1 MGVPIVAGIGSQKSK
16 YGNLSFPIS
25 AISGTSFNAYNTFNL
40 NPPNFSV
47 GANILYETQEGEGR
61 SQRNLYNLTLT
72 FENTELLA
80 QATLFENASSYP
92 FNISISSGET
102 PTTPPAKTRF
112 GGILDPSSGN
122 EPEAQL
128 LAVLTTGLNKSVFL
142 DSVGSFSVSIPFGG
156 VSAGDWIMQG
166 RSKLGDITGFGLG
179 FLQNGSTQNPQDLP
193 TEIQFVA
200 NLTNDL
206 GIVCQSKATMFIKDG
221 RIALEQPPPTQPTFN
236 SLTFITITFGADLS
250 TEANVPIGERLT
262 SIADAENGFILP
274 RATDSTGVA
283 ANYSSAANTQV
294 NHEMLMNYNATSVDA
309 SEFPELVQGRLVV
322 QTNTANLG
330 LYSRTDP
337 GSYYSPSTNQVYNFT
352 NLFPA
357 EEVLSP
363 EPSIEIAVLFEEE
376 QAFRFVRGGTTTFT
390 IQIEW
395 QKNDGSYLSSIPQ
408 TVTVNANAVVP
419 TMT

>member
-1 MGVPIVAGIGSQKSK
+1 MSVPIVAGIGSQKSK

-47 GANILYETQEGEGR
+47 GADTLYETQSGGGG
-61 SQRNLYNLTLT
+61 QPNLYNLTLT
-72 FENTELLA
+72 FDNTQLLA
-80 QATLFENASSYP
+80 NATLFENASLYP

-102 PTTPPAKTRF
+102 PTTPPDKARF
-112 GGILDPSSGN
+112 GGLLDPNVGG

-142 DSVGSFSVSIPFGG
+142 DLAGSFSVSIPFGEG
-156 VSAGDWIMQG
+156 SAGDWIMQG
-166 RSKLGDITGFGLG
+166 RGKVGAITGFGLG
-179 FLQNGSTQNPQDLP
+179 FLVNDSSRNPQNLS

-206 GIVCQSKATMFIKDG
+206 GIVCQSKATMYIKNG

-236 SLTFITITFGADLS
+236 SLTFITITFGANLS
-250 TEANVPIGERLT
+250 TEANVSFGERLT
-262 SIADAENGFILP
+262 SIANTGNGFILP
-274 RATDSTGVA
+274 VAAGSTGVA

-294 NHEMLMNYNATSVDA
+294 NHEMVMNYNASSVDA
-309 SEFPELVQGRLVV
+309 SEFPDLVQGRLVV

-330 LYSRTDP
+330 LYNRTDP
-337 GSYYSPSTNQVYNFT
+337 GSYYSPSTNQVYTFT
-352 NLFPA
+352 NLFPK
-357 EEVLSP
+357 EEVLAP
-363 EPSIEIAVLFEEE
+363 EPSIDFSVLFEED
-376 QAFRFVRGGTTTFT
+376 QAFRFVSGVNTTFT
-390 IQIEW
+390 VQIEW

-408 TVTVNANAVVP
+408 TITVNDNAVVP